1 MDNLIGKQPYGRHDI
16 RLIVQSRGLSVY
28 SFSFGACEMPS
39 TRDKL
44 QIREEIIM
52 NLRTITLAVSVT
64 TLVATASSF
73 GQVIIRGTQSSDQ
86 SAGNTASISAVT
98 INTGDRDI
106 VPLIKETKDTK
117 VDATTQ
123 RSESVTKARLSD
135 GSYFDWQRSTTVT
148 KDASPG
154 QSVSAT
160 DVVEKDRQG
169 QTRVSQHSDVT
180 VSKSPSGETDHT
192 KVYKRDSSGQLV
204 LDRVVDASTTKGS
217 GGTAST
223 TSIEKTADFNGNL
236 SVLKQVD
243 AVAVNHGPNEQVITA
258 ETKTVDHLDGKLAV
272 TAQETTSITSQG
284 NTTRTDSVVHTP
296 GRYGWEETSRTTTTE
311 TKAPDGSVSRET
323 IMNGRSTF
331 STKTGNAMLEPLV
344 PQTKIVEHEV
354 HKPDG
359 TTVLQ
364 RDVFQRD
371 VNGNWAPESFS
382 TEQADKGY

>member
-1 MDNLIGKQPYGRHDI
+1 
-16 RLIVQSRGLSVY
+16 
-28 SFSFGACEMPS
+28 
-39 TRDKL
+39 
-44 QIREEIIM
+44 
-52 NLRTITLAVSVT
+52 
-64 TLVATASSF
+64 
-73 GQVIIRGTQSSDQ
+73 
-86 SAGNTASISAVT
+86 
-98 INTGDRDI
+98 
-106 VPLIKETKDTK
+106 
-117 VDATTQ
+117 
-123 RSESVTKARLSD
+123 
-135 GSYFDWQRSTTVT
+135 
-148 KDASPG
+148 
-154 QSVSAT
+154 
-160 DVVEKDRQG
+160 
-169 QTRVSQHSDVT
+169 VSQHSDVT

-382 TEQADKGY
+382 TKQADKGY